1 MTDAWSQ
8 SAERA
13 SAPEHAPDSAPPVGA
28 SSTELSP
35 SWQPYA
41 TPQLAPAAPADPLI
55 MELEHGG
62 PIAQPAHLE
71 AAPSVYGRVEPD
83 LEPLELTHLEA
94 APPEPPQAPVP
105 VAQAE
110 KPVEIAAQ
118 AADPVI
124 ASAPAVAEPPV
135 AASVVAPIAVAPALA
150 VEPPSARPIMTE
162 APIAPSAAQSASLP
176 ADHGHD
182 AVLAGFDHVVALA
195 GYVLLF
201 VSVFMFGVPA
211 LATVALAYAHKNDA
225 HLLVR
230 SHYRFQLRVF
240 WTAVLFGV
248 LALGAAITAGG
259 LAVGKLID
267 FVHAHLPG
275 VDTVM
280 DRANVGS
287 WSGEIAGILVIAAVT
302 LGVLAVIW
310 TLVASVF
317 GFLRLLANRPIGH
330 QFVGK

>member
-8 SAERA
+8 SAERE
-13 SAPEHAPDSAPPVGA
+13 SAPEHAADSESLGGAPTGVA
-28 SSTELSP
+28 P

-41 TPQLAPAAPADPLI
+41 PQLAPAAPADPLI
-55 MELEHGG
+55 LELEHAGQV
-62 PIAQPAHLE
+62 AKPAHLE
-71 AAPSVYGRVEPD
+71 AAGSVYGRVEPD
-83 LEPLELTHLEA
+83 LEPMELTHLEA
-94 APPEPPQAPVP
+94 VPHQPEPVATAAPEAKATEAA

-118 AADPVI
+118 SAEPVI
-124 ASAPAVAEPPV
+124 ASAFAAAEPPV
-135 AASVVAPIAVAPALA
+135 AAPTAPVVAAPALA
-150 VEPPSARPIMTE
+150 MDPPPPARPIMAE
-162 APIAPSAAQSASLP
+162 APISQST
-176 ADHGHD
+176 DGHD
-182 AVLAGFDHVVALA
+182 PVLAGFDHVVALA

-211 LATVALAYAHKNDA
+211 LATVALAYAHKNDS

-259 LAVGKLID
+259 LAIGKLID
-267 FVHAHLPG
+267 FVHAHLPSA
-275 VDTVM
+275 DSVM

-287 WSGEIAGILVIAAVT
+287 WSGEIAGILLIAAVT